1 MNKMFF
7 GICLTTLMAAAAM
20 GQPTLDG
27 LTVEGRRSPLGLDVD
42 HPRFGWKIKSEKR
55 NVRQKSYHLLVAS
68 SLEKL
73 NQGMADVW
81 DSREVKSDS
90 SQWVG
95 YKGPGLKPNT
105 DYYWKV
111 KIVTNKGK
119 TDWSQPTKWSTGL
132 MAPDRWKGCW
142 IGLDSLS
149 AGDNMGKHS
158 RLATRYLRKNF
169 STKGGVKRAVMHISG
184 LGSYTLFINGER
196 IGNDIMTPVPT
207 DYTKTVAYNTYDV
220 TSCLKQK
227 NTIGVMLAAGHYF
240 AQRQNYQTNVRTTYG
255 FPKMKANLIIEYS
268 DGRQETV
275 STDDTWL
282 LNVDGAIRY
291 ANEYDGELFDAR
303 LAWKGWSQPSFDD
316 SRWKH
321 AREVSDPGGTLRGNI
336 TPEMS
341 IYRTDEPVKLRKFGK
356 RYILDFGTNEAGRI
370 RLKAKGRPGDT
381 VCVRHA
387 ELLQKGDSL
396 LYTDNLRSAE
406 ATARYV
412 SDGTT
417 RDFVPEFTY
426 YGFRYAEITG
436 LDSLRPE
443 DVCRELIADQMDEE
457 GNSFY
462 AEDTNGESLVNKIV
476 ANARRG
482 IRSNYKGM
490 PIDCPQRDERMPWLG
505 DRTTGC
511 LGESFLMDNH
521 SLYAKWTSD
530 ICESQ
535 RPDGNIS
542 DVAPAYWRLYTGN
555 VTWPAA
561 LPFACDM
568 LYTQYGDLNP
578 MRRCYP
584 HIKKFLDFIRK
595 NKRKDG
601 LITADRYGDWCVPPE
616 SPKMIHSKDPAR
628 ITDGTLL
635 ASAYYAYLCR
645 MMSRYA
651 RLIGLQQD
659 GQAYEE
665 EARTIAET
673 FQERFFKG
681 GIYSNGTVT
690 ANLLPL
696 AMGLVP
702 RNSEKEVTDSLV
714 NTIKVKN
721 DSHLSAGVIGIQWLM
736 RYLSDS
742 GNGPLA
748 YQLATAETYPGWGY
762 MLKKGA
768 TTIWELWNGDTAN
781 PKMNSANHVMLL
793 GDLLPWCFERLGGIR
808 ADSPGFKTII
818 LKPDFNVKTLKK
830 VKTSH
835 ATPYGV
841 VRSEW
846 TRDKGCV
853 TWTVTTPPNT
863 SATVCPGQG
872 KTKEIGSGTYTFRWK
887 EK

>member
-1 MNKMFF
+1 MNKRFF
-7 GICLTTLMAAAAM
+7 GICLTTLMSAASM
-20 GQPTLDG
+20 GQPTLNG

-42 HPRFGWKIKSEKR
+42 SPRFGWKIKSEKK
-55 NVRQKSYHLLVAS
+55 NVRQMSYHLLVAS

-73 NQGMADVW
+73 NRGMADVW

-105 DYYWKV
+105 DYFWKV
-111 KIVTNKGK
+111 KIITNKGK
-119 TDWSQPTKWSTGL
+119 SEWSQPMRWSTGL

-158 RLATRYLRKNF
+158 RLATRYLRKDF
-169 STKGGVKRAVMHISG
+169 STKGEVKRAVIHISG
-184 LGSYTLFINGER
+184 LGSYALFINGER
-196 IGNDIMTPVPT
+196 IGHDIMAPVPT

-220 TSCLKQK
+220 TSYLKQK

-240 AQRQNYQTNVRTTYG
+240 AQRQNYQTSVRTTYG

-268 DGRQETV
+268 DGKQETV
-275 STDDTWL
+275 STDDTWR
-282 LNVDGAIRY
+282 LNINGAIRY

-303 LAWKGWSQPSFDD
+303 LAWKGWSQPTFDD
-316 SRWKH
+316 SRWRK
-321 AREVSDPGGTLRGNI
+321 ACEVSEPGGTLRGNI

-341 IYRTDEPVKLRKFGK
+341 IYRADKPVTLKKIGK
-356 RYILDFGTNEAGRI
+356 RFILDFGTNEAGRI
-370 RLKAKGRPGDT
+370 RLKAKGRSGDT
-381 VCVRHA
+381 IFVRHA

-412 SDGTT
+412 SDGSP
-417 RDFVPEFTY
+417 RDFAPEFTY
-426 YGFRYAEITG
+426 YGFRYAEVSG
-436 LDSLRPE
+436 LDSLRSE
-443 DVCRELIADQMDEE
+443 DVCRELIADRMDEE

-462 AEDTNGESLVNKIV
+462 AEDTNGESIVNQIV

-568 LYTQYGDLNP
+568 LYTQYGDLHP

-584 HIKKFLDFIRK
+584 HIKKFLDFIRT
-595 NKRKDG
+595 NKLEDG

-628 ITDGTLL
+628 ITDGTLI

-645 MMSRYA
+645 MMSHYA
-651 RLIGLQQD
+651 HLFGLHQD
-659 GQAYEE
+659 SQAYKE
-665 EARTIAET
+665 EAQIITDT
-673 FQERFFKG
+673 LQKRFFKN

-696 AMGLVP
+696 AMRLAP
-702 RNSEKEVTDSLV
+702 QNSIKDVTDSLV

-721 DSHLSAGVIGIQWLM
+721 DSHISAGVIGIQWLM

-748 YQLATAETYPGWGY
+748 YQLATTETYPGWGY
-762 MLKKGA
+762 MVKKGA

-808 ADSPGFKTII
+808 AESPGFKTI
-818 LKPDFNVKTLKK
+818 LFKPDFNVKSLKT

-846 TRDKGCV
+846 TRDNGHV
-853 TWTVTTPPNT
+853 SWTVSTPPNT
-863 SATVCPGQG
+863 SATVCLGQG
-872 KTKEIGSGTYTFRWK
+872 KTKKIGSGTYTFRWK
-887 EK
+887 E